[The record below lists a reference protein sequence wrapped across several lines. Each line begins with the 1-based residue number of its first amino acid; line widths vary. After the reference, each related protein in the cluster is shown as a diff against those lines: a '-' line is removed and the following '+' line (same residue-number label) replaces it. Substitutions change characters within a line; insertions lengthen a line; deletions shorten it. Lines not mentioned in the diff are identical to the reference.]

1 MGFFPH
7 YCAGLHPL
15 AMLFSALRQ
24 GLIVVLISTF
34 VDRETV

>member
-7 YCAGLHPL
+7 YCAGLQPL
-15 AMLFSALRQ
+15 ATSFSELKQ
-24 GLIVVLISTF
+24 GLIVVQISTL